1 MWSTVTHEIERPIFV
16 VGCGRSGTTLLYQM
30 LATHP
35 DVGWISNYA
44 ERWPQVL
51 WLNALSPLYRGAHDR
66 GGLRRFLPQ
75 PSEGGKVWDL
85 IAGAGRQVDGG
96 PLTAEVATA
105 AARGRAHTLLQQQ
118 LHRQR
123 RSRFLNKNTQNTC
136 RIGYLDA
143 LFPDCVIVH
152 VIRNPCAVVESLL
165 RVDWWPTLRA
175 WPFDGTTPRAWVRSG
190 GREEVMAATL
200 WRRETELA
208 IHDGNTLGQD
218 RYIEVRYE
226 DLVRDW
232 ARVIRSITD
241 FTALPWSPMFERR
254 LGTFDVRATAATR
267 STSLEADQLAAIAE
281 IVEPLAGRL
290 GYADLAPAGMDR

>member
-1 MWSTVTHEIERPIFV
+1 MWRTVTREIDRPIFV

-44 ERWPQVL
+44 ERWPKL
-51 WLNALSPLYRGAHDR
+51 FSLNALSPLYRGAHDR
-66 GGLRRFLPQ
+66 GRWRRVLPQ
-75 PSEGGKVWDL
+75 PSEGGKVWDM
-85 IAGAGRQVDGG
+85 IAGAGRPIDGG
-96 PLTAEVATA
+96 PLTASFATEA
-105 AARGRAHTLLQQQ
+105 VRGRAHALLQRQ
-118 LHRQR
+118 LDLQR

-136 RIGYLDA
+136 RVGYLDA

-152 VIRNPCAVVESLL
+152 VIRNPNAVVESLL
-165 RVDWWPTLRA
+165 RVDWWPTLPV
-175 WPFDGTTPRAWVRSG
+175 WPFDGTTPRSWVRSG

-208 IHDGNTLGQD
+208 IHDGNALGRH

-232 ARVIRSITD
+232 ARVIRTVAD
-241 FTALPWSPMFERR
+241 FAALPWSPTFERR

-267 STSLEADQLAAIAE
+267 SSSLGLDQLGAIAE
-281 IVEPLAGRL
+281 IVEPLADQL
-290 GYADLAPAGMDR
+290 GYAAFTRAGTDG